1 MPDQKLPHNTIFFI
15 LTEEALCFTCGMV
28 IRTESA
34 LSKHLKVLHNKTI
47 NRTPSQNPNDP
58 FKCESCYK
66 EFCQIEAL
74 RQHFRDD
81 HKGLIQKEKK
91 EKNHVCIQC
100 SKTFHHK
107 SQLENHINR

>member
-1 MPDQKLPHNTIFFI
+1 
-15 LTEEALCFTCGMV
+15 MV

-34 LSKHLKVLHNKTI
+34 LSKHLKDLHNKAI
-47 NRTPSQNPNDP
+47 NRTPSQNPNEP